1 MKYLRQTDPRF
12 QHLGLKVGGFLL
24 LLGLLLALM
33 LGILAWRQDLFQA
46 KVLLETKP
54 LRAEG
59 LSRGMDV
66 TLHGI
71 RVGRVLLVELGPDG
85 LPVVRFEV
93 REQAAQWLRA
103 DASVRLS
110 GLDPL
115 GTPFLNLEPGSP
127 DTTALRPGTVL
138 PFTRELTLGETTA
151 ELEKQLRPVIEQA
164 AALVDDL
171 SKPDGD
177 VRMTLS
183 NLRTVTDSAAA
194 EVPET
199 LKDARLSAREGRVFL
214 EELLS
219 EDGDIAKVRQDMTG
233 ITGALDDS
241 IPKLLAELET
251 SLASLRRT
259 VAEVEGTTK
268 ASSPEIKELISS
280 SRQAA
285 TQAEELLSDIR
296 QIWFVKLFAPRKRAT
311 PQPAARP

>member
-24 LLGLLLALM
+24 LLGLLLAVM

-46 KVLLETKP
+46 KVVLVTKP
-54 LRAEG
+54 ERAEG

-85 LPVVRFEV
+85 LPVTRFEV
-93 REQAAQWLRA
+93 REQAAKWLRE

-127 DTTALRPGTVL
+127 DAAALQPGAVL

-164 AALVDDL
+164 AALVDEL
-171 SKPDGD
+171 SSPDGD
-177 VRMTLS
+177 VRQTLS
-183 NLRTVTDSAAA
+183 NLRAVTDSAAT
-194 EVPET
+194 EVPAT
-199 LKDARLSAREGRVFL
+199 LKDARLSAREGREFL
-214 EELLS
+214 EDLLA
-219 EDGDIAKVRQDMTG
+219 EDGDIAKVREDLTN
-233 ITGALDDS
+233 ISSALDES
-241 IPKLLAELET
+241 VPKLLADLEK
-251 SLASLRRT
+251 SLAALRRT

-268 ASSPEIKELISS
+268 ASTPEVKELIRS
-280 SRQAA
+280 SREAA
-285 TQAEELLSDIR
+285 TQAEELLRDIR
-296 QIWFVKLFAPRKRAT
+296 QIWFVKLFTPRKRPT
-311 PQPAARP
+311 PQPTPAP

>member
-24 LLGLLLALM
+24 LLGFLLALM

-46 KVLLETKP
+46 KVQLETRP

-71 RVGRVLLVELGPDG
+71 RVGRVLLVELGEEG
-85 LPVVRFEV
+85 LPVVHFEI

-103 DASVRLS
+103 DASVHLS

-127 DTTALRPGTVL
+127 SAPMLRSASAL

-164 AALVDDL
+164 AALVNEL
-171 SKPDGD
+171 SRPDGD
-177 VRMTLS
+177 VRRTLS
-183 NLRTVTDSAAA
+183 NLRAVTDSAAS

-199 LKDARLSAREGRVFL
+199 LENARLSSREGRLFL
-214 EELLS
+214 EELLA
-219 EDGDIAKVRQDMTG
+219 EDGDIAKMRQSMTG
-233 ITGALDDS
+233 VSAALEES
-241 IPKLLAELET
+241 TPKLLAELES
-251 SLASLRRT
+251 SLASLRQT

-268 ASSPEIKELISS
+268 SSSPEVRELISS
-280 SRQAA
+280 SREAA
-285 TQAEELLSDIR
+285 RQAEELLSDIR
-296 QIWFVKLFAPRKRAT
+296 NIWFVKLFTPRSRPTPGAAP
-311 PQPAARP
+311 

>member
-24 LLGLLLALM
+24 LLGLLLAVM

-71 RVGRVLLVELGPDG
+71 RVGRVLMVELDADG
-85 LPVVRFEV
+85 LPVVHFEI

-103 DASVRLS
+103 DAYVRLS

-127 DTTALRPGTVL
+127 DASALRPGSAL
-138 PFTRELTLGETTA
+138 PFTRDLTLGETTA

-164 AALVDDL
+164 AALVNEL
-171 SKPDGD
+171 SRPEGD
-177 VRMTLS
+177 IRRTLS

-194 EVPET
+194 EVPDT
-199 LKDARLSAREGRVFL
+199 LKDARLSAREGRLFL
-214 EELLS
+214 EELLA
-219 EDGDIAKVRQDMTG
+219 EEGDIARVRQDLTG
-233 ITGALDDS
+233 ITGALDERV
-241 IPKLLAELET
+241 PKLLDELES

-268 ASSPEIKELISS
+268 VSSPEIKELIRS

-285 TQAEELLSDIR
+285 AEAEELLSDIR
-296 QIWFVKLFAPRKRAT
+296 QIWFVKLFTPRKRPT
-311 PQPAARP
+311 PQAVPQP